1 LGFTPPP
8 PQLTKTNVSRTVLNI
23 KKAFLIFIGLKFIIS
38 FGNENI
44 MPKLSFARKIIAILH
59 KKSDK

>member
-1 LGFTPPP
+1 MF
-8 PQLTKTNVSRTVLNI
+8 
-23 KKAFLIFIGLKFIIS
+23 S